1 MIGSSS
7 IYRLF
12 IRHVLVV
19 AQYPN
24 HGYVVQFSQSL
35 KARAADMIPTIM
47 GGLLY
52 NLLGLDMIK
61 RWHNDYFIQ
70 SSLDVHVRECYIH
83 YIHYTS
89 NSP

>member
-19 AQYPN
+19 ARYPN

-47 GGLLY
+47 GELLY
-52 NLLGLDMIK
+52 N
-61 RWHNDYFIQ
+61 
-70 SSLDVHVRECYIH
+70 HVLQEH
-83 YIHYTS
+83 S
-89 NSP
+89 AKVQK